1 MLIAAEKKG
10 DKSWCGDC
18 DDGKFVSESLYIYIW
33 EQNHVPYEGTFLS

>member
-18 DDGKFVSESLYIYIW
+18 DDGKFVSESLYIYIYG
-33 EQNHVPYEGTFLS
+33 NKTMYHMNVRF